1 MFVIHET
8 LPNQIKLKKLIQSLF
23 IKSPFHMLIFFLE
36 KMYYAFIV
44 KQL

>member
-8 LPNQIKLKKLIQSLF
+8 LPNQIKLKKLIQNLF
-23 IKSPFHMLIFFLE
+23 INLLSYGNIVFLE